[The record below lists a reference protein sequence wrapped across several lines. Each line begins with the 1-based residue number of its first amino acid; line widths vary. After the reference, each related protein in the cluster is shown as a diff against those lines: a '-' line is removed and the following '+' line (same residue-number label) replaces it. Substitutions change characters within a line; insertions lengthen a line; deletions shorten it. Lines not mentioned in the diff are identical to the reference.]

1 MHVLRQRDFGLFLG
15 GRFASV
21 LAAQMQWVA
30 NGWYLYDLTGD
41 PMTLGWAGLAAFLPI
56 AILTL
61 PAGDLADRVDRRWIL
76 GVAHFIQALAAA
88 LLLVLV
94 AMKTSVTWPFYCAL
108 VLSGS
113 TRALAGPASKSLAPL
128 LVPREQFAQSVAWA
142 TSTQQTAI
150 IAGPA
155 LGGLIY
161 LLGAPITFAAC
172 FVLALISA
180 VAMLAIGTRVVAS
193 KETGTSAVQRA
204 MAGLRYLRT
213 QPIVLGAITL
223 DLFAVLLG
231 GVNALLPVFSRDIL
245 HVGPAGL
252 GVLRSTFAVGAI
264 TTSLVLAQLA
274 EQRQPH
280 AGRALFGGV
289 AVFGIGAIVFALS
302 GNFWIA
308 MLALAMMGAAD
319 AMSVFVRATVVQL
332 ATPEDMRGRVSAI
345 HVLFVGCTNELGEF
359 RAGLFASLFGPVS
372 AALAGGIGTLLIV
385 GLWARL
391 FPSLRRVDRLSEITP
406 RAQSARQSA

>member
-1 MHVLRQRDFGLFLG
+1 MSQHVLRHRDFGLFLG

-41 PMTLGWAGLAAFLPI
+41 PMTLGWAGLAAFVPI
-56 AILTL
+56 ALLTL
-61 PAGDLADRVDRRWIL
+61 PAGDLADRMDRRWIL
-76 GVAHFIQALAAA
+76 GIAHSIQALAAA

-94 AMKTSVTWPFYCAL
+94 ALKVSVTWPFYCAL

-172 FVLALISA
+172 LVLALVSA
-180 VAMLAIGTRVVAS
+180 VAMLAIGTKVVAS
-193 KETGTSAVQRA
+193 KDGGSTAVQRA
-204 MAGLRYLRT
+204 LAGLRYLRT
-213 QPIVLGAITL
+213 QPIVFGAITL

-252 GVLRSTFAVGAI
+252 GMLRSMFAVGAI
-264 TTSLVLAQLA
+264 TTSLVLAQLP

-289 AVFGIGAIVFALS
+289 ALFGVGAIVFALS
-302 GNFWIA
+302 GSFWIA
-308 MLALAMMGAAD
+308 LLALFMMGASD

-359 RAGLFASLFGPVS
+359 RAGLLASLFGPMA
-372 AALAGGIGTLLIV
+372 AALAGGIGTLIIV
-385 GLWARL
+385 GLWTQL
-391 FPSLRRVDRLSEITP
+391 FPSLRKVNRLSEVAP
-406 RAQSARQSA
+406 RNSGQRP

>member
-1 MHVLRQRDFGLFLG
+1 MSKHVLRHRDFGLFLG

-41 PMTLGWAGLAAFLPI
+41 PMTLGWAGLASFVPI
-56 AILTL
+56 ALLTL
-61 PAGDLADRVDRRWIL
+61 PAGDLADRMDRRWIL
-76 GVAHFIQALAAA
+76 GTAHFIQALAAA

-94 AMKTSVTWPFYCAL
+94 ASKVSVTWPFYCAL

-172 FVLALISA
+172 LVLALVSA
-180 VAMLAIGTRVVAS
+180 VAMLAIGTKVVAS
-193 KETGTSAVQRA
+193 KDGGSTAVQRA
-204 MAGLRYLRT
+204 LAGLRYLRT
-213 QPIVLGAITL
+213 QPIVFGAITL

-252 GVLRSTFAVGAI
+252 GMLRSMFAVGAI
-264 TTSLVLAQLA
+264 TTSLVLAQLP

-289 AVFGIGAIVFALS
+289 ALFGIGAIVFALS
-302 GNFWIA
+302 GSFWIA
-308 MLALAMMGAAD
+308 LLALFMMGASD

-359 RAGLFASLFGPVS
+359 RAGLLASLFGPVA
-372 AALAGGIGTLLIV
+372 AALVGGIGTLVIV
-385 GLWARL
+385 GLWTQL
-391 FPSLRRVDRLSEITP
+391 FPSLRKVDRLSDVAP
-406 RAQSARQSA
+406 K

>member
-1 MHVLRQRDFGLFLG
+1 LSTHVLRHRDFGLFLG

-41 PMTLGWAGLAAFLPI
+41 PMTLGWAGLASFLPI
-56 AILTL
+56 ALLTL
-61 PAGDLADRVDRRWIL
+61 PAGDLADRMDRRWIL
-76 GVAHFIQALAAA
+76 GIAHFIQALAAA

-94 AMKTSVTWPFYCAL
+94 ALKVGVTWPFYGAL

-113 TRALAGPASKSLAPL
+113 TRALAGPASKSLVPL

-172 FVLALISA
+172 FVLALTSA

-193 KETGTSAVQRA
+193 KEGGSTAVQRA
-204 MAGLRYLRT
+204 LAGLRYLRT
-213 QPIVLGAITL
+213 QPIVFGAITL

-252 GVLRSTFAVGAI
+252 GMLRSMFAVGAI
-264 TTSLVLAQLA
+264 TTSLVLAQLP

-289 AVFGIGAIVFALS
+289 ALFGVGAVVFALS
-302 GNFWIA
+302 GSFWIA
-308 MLALAMMGAAD
+308 LLALFMMGASD

-359 RAGLFASLFGPVS
+359 RAGLLASLFGPVA

-385 GLWARL
+385 GLWTQL
-391 FPSLRRVDRLSEITP
+391 FPSLRRVDRLSEVTP
-406 RAQSARQSA
+406 KRS